1 MLTICHDPAGALG
14 RDRYALDCT
23 ASLQENIQR
32 HLRSGADCRLLINGQ
47 EVDPATDPRLD
58 LPPHAAD
65 EVVVVRRPGFGIDAI
80 YYLYAAYAV
89 LTVYSIAAAR
99 RAQGSANASPTGSD
113 SPNNS
118 LTAQTNIA
126 RAYQAIP
133 DVHGYRRCWPDLIQP
148 SIVEYID
155 NIKYITEWLC
165 VSRGRGDISDVR
177 YAESPIGDI
186 AGASYEIFGP
196 VGGGI
201 HPENGTTTLLDVL
214 ETYASD
220 EVNGQE
226 MAPSVPFTT
235 VGGGATITAEDGATT
250 FRVAITDNPPLADL
264 KSLAPTG
271 TARVRFTITPADTG
285 AGTPAVLF
293 DQICTVLGYVVSDGI
308 CTFTFSSEPWDTGGE
323 TFEEVRE
330 VNIAPQASHYSPI
343 GPFTLP
349 VPCDRIRWN
358 TVFLRGL
365 KGLIKIRAEWWAID
379 GAGAEIPGTRQSQ
392 DQDFTHNTYD
402 QRFYT
407 TTVVPA
413 AGFQRYRVQFTRI
426 TEEFGE
432 GGVNVAKLEELYAM
446 KHYPSK
452 VLPGVT
458 VIRVTTK
465 ATTEATGFSDRKFNC
480 RWLRHCRVLFDN
492 VNIGPTRN
500 FARSM
505 AHMWTLAGNDLAELD
520 VDRLNAINVQ
530 LGETSPLLR
539 FDASLDD
546 AEMSLGERM
555 QMAADAARCTV
566 WRDGT
571 RWTVTRD
578 QARSYP
584 ELQLDYR
591 NLAAGGDGA
600 ISYAAHMPASNDGVE
615 LEYVDEAT
623 QAKKSYV
630 RLTIADGSVSFG
642 ESRNA
647 LKVKLPACTTYAQA
661 LNRAQLEA
669 RKLLFQR
676 VTVSDKAM
684 NDAGVLGLG
693 SLVRWVDPADFAG
706 DDGLQ
711 AGEVM
716 AIAGNVI
723 RTSEPLDWKGFASG
737 RMLFTGANGRRLGAP
752 VVCTPVAG
760 GVQLASVPAGLYVRS
775 ETRQLGSRY
784 AFAVGLT
791 EGEMEAAGLYVCTSI
806 RPDGKGNMDLALAEY
821 DDRIYADD

>member
-1 MLTICHDPAGALG
+1 MLTICHDPTGALG
-14 RDRYALDCT
+14 RDRHELDPGI
-23 ASLQENIQR
+23 SLQANIAR
-32 HLRSGADCRLLINGQ
+32 HLSSGADCRLLINGQ
-47 EVDPATDPRLD
+47 DVDPLADPRLD
-58 LPPHAAD
+58 APPAPGD
-65 EVVVVRRPGFGIDAI
+65 QVTIVRRPGFGIDAI

-89 LTVYSIAAAR
+89 VAVYSIAAAR
-99 RAQGSANASPTGSD
+99 RQQNQAATPTAKD

-118 LTAQTNIA
+118 LTAQTNVA

-133 DVHGYRRCWPDLIQP
+133 DVYGFRRCWPDLIQP

-155 NIKYITEWLC
+155 QLKYVTEWMC
-165 VSRGRGDISDVR
+165 ISRGRGDISDVR

-186 AGASYEIFGP
+186 AGASYEIFSP
-196 VGGGI
+196 VGGGN

-226 MAPSVPFTT
+226 MSPSVPYPV
-235 VGGGATITAEDGATT
+235 VGGAADIVAEDGATT
-250 FRVAITDNPPLADL
+250 FTVDFPDGPAYAKL
-264 KSLAPTG
+264 KGLAPSG
-271 TARVRFTITPADTG
+271 SAQVRFVIEPADSGT
-285 AGTPAVLF
+285 GTPAVTF
-293 DQICTVLGYVVSDGI
+293 DQACTVLSYVVSGGRVV
-308 CTFTFSSEPWDTGGE
+308 FTFSSSAWDTGGA
-323 TFEEVRE
+323 TLSISRE
-330 VNIAPQASHYSPI
+330 VTVIPLASDYYPI

-349 VPCDRIRWN
+349 VACDRLRWN

-365 KGLIKIRAEWWAID
+365 KGLVTIRAEWWAID
-379 GAGAEIPGTRQSQ
+379 GSGAEIAGTRQYQ
-392 DQDFTHNTYD
+392 DNGYGAATYD

-407 TTVVPA
+407 TTVIPA
-413 AGFQRYRVQFTRI
+413 AGFQRYRMQFTRL
-426 TEEFGE
+426 TEEFGD

-446 KHYPSK
+446 KHYPTK

-465 ATTEATGFSDRKFNC
+465 ATTEATGFSDRKFNV
-480 RWLRHCRVLFDN
+480 RWQRHCRVLFDD

-500 FARSM
+500 FARAM

-520 VDRLNAINVQ
+520 VDKLNAISTE
-530 LGETSPLLR
+530 LGADSPLLR

-555 QMAADAARCTV
+555 QMAADAARCQV

-578 QARSYP
+578 QARAYP

-600 ISYAAHMPASNDGVE
+600 ISYSAHLPASNDGVE
-615 LEYVDEAT
+615 LEYVDEDT

-630 RLTIADGSVSFG
+630 RLNIADGGVSFG
-642 ESRNA
+642 QSQNP
-647 LKVKLPACTTYAQA
+647 LKVKLPACATYAQA

-716 AIAGNVI
+716 AIVGSVI
-723 RTSEPLDWKGFASG
+723 KTSEPLDWKGFTSG
-737 RMLFTGANGRRLGAP
+737 RMLFTGADGQRLGVP

-760 GVQLASVPAGLYVRS
+760 GVQLASVPAGLYMRS
-775 ETRQLGSRY
+775 DTRQLGSRY
-784 AFAVGLT
+784 SFAVDLT
-791 EGEMEAAGLYVCTSI
+791 EGEMEAAGLYVCTAI

>member
-1 MLTICHDPAGALG
+1 MLTICHDPTGALG
-14 RDRYALDCT
+14 RDRHELDPGI
-23 ASLQENIQR
+23 SLQANIAR

-47 EVDPATDPRLD
+47 DIDPLTDPRLD
-58 LPPHAAD
+58 APPEPGD
-65 EVVVVRRPGFGIDAI
+65 QVTIVRRPGFGIDAI

-89 LTVYSIAAAR
+89 VAVYSIAAAR
-99 RAQGSANASPTGSD
+99 RQQNPAATPTAKD
-113 SPNNS
+113 SPNNA
-118 LTAQTNIA
+118 LTAQTNVA

-133 DVHGYRRCWPDLIQP
+133 DIYGYRRCWPDLIQP

-155 NIKYITEWLC
+155 QIKYVTEWMC

-186 AGASYEIFGP
+186 AGASYEIFSP
-196 VGGGI
+196 VGGGN

-226 MAPSVPFTT
+226 MSPSVPYPV
-235 VGGGATITAEDGATT
+235 VGGAADIVAEDGATT
-250 FRVAITDNPPLADL
+250 FTVDFPDGPAYAKL
-264 KSLAPTG
+264 KGLAPSG
-271 TARVRFTITPADTG
+271 SAQVRFTITPADSG
-285 AGTPAVLF
+285 AGTPAVTF
-293 DQICTVLGYVVSDGI
+293 DQACTVLGYVVADGHV
-308 CTFTFSSEPWDTGGE
+308 TFTFSSSAWDTGGATLE
-323 TFEEVRE
+323 ISRE
-330 VNIAPQASHYSPI
+330 VTVIPLASDYYPI

-349 VPCDRIRWN
+349 VACDRLRWN

-365 KGLIKIRAEWWAID
+365 KGLVTIRAEWWAID
-379 GAGAEIPGTRQSQ
+379 GSGAEIAGTRQHQ
-392 DQDFTHNTYD
+392 DNGYGAATYD

-407 TTVVPA
+407 TTVIPA
-413 AGFQRYRVQFTRI
+413 AGFQRYRMQFTRL
-426 TEEFGE
+426 TEEFGD

-446 KHYPSK
+446 KHYPTK

-465 ATTEATGFSDRKFNC
+465 ATIEATGFSDRKFNV
-480 RWLRHCRVLFDN
+480 RWLRHCRVLFDD

-500 FARSM
+500 FARAM

-520 VDRLNAINVQ
+520 VDKLNAISTEF
-530 LGETSPLLR
+530 GADSPLLR

-578 QARSYP
+578 QARAYP

-600 ISYAAHMPASNDGVE
+600 ISYSAHLPASNDGVE
-615 LEYVDEAT
+615 LEYVDEDT

-630 RLTIADGSVSFG
+630 RLNIASGGVAFG
-642 ESRNA
+642 QSQNP
-647 LKVKLPACTTYAQA
+647 LKVKLPACATYAQA

-716 AIAGNVI
+716 AISGSVI
-723 RTSEPLDWKGFASG
+723 KTSEPLDWKGFTSG
-737 RMLFTGANGRRLGAP
+737 RMLFTGANGQRLGAP
-752 VVCTPVAG
+752 VVCTPVSG

-775 ETRQLGSRY
+775 DTRQLGSRY
-784 AFAVGLT
+784 VFAVGLT
-791 EGEMEAAGLYVCTSI
+791 EGEMEAAGLYVCTAI